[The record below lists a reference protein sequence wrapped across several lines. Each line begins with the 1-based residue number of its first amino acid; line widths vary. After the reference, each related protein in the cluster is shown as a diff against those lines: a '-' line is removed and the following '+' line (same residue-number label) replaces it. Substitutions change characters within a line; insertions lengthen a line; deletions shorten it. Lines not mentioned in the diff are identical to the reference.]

1 MPEIVINGAT
11 LDARHAV
18 AKRLARLHGLADSDA
33 ESARDEAWAWLAE
46 LSRRV
51 FRDRD
56 SALAELGELF
66 RAGVPSRGINDLTE
80 GSLVSTTVHPLIDRM
95 IAAVTSLWQP
105 WIGKR
110 FFQTDASGD
119 NLLVPSCRLPA
130 KLLWP
135 RYRLGRLPFGLVGF
149 EFVTRIEPG
158 RFDPDRDVLV
168 LDYGAV
174 PANPWLLVRQF
185 RDELVEII
193 PGAHLGKTLLRRG
206 DEGGL
211 MLGYFALRT
220 RID

>member
-1 MPEIVINGAT
+1 MPETVINGTT

-18 AKRLARLHGLADSDA
+18 AKRLARLHGLADADP
-33 ESARDEAWAWLAE
+33 ESARDEAWAWIAE
-46 LSRRV
+46 LGRRV
-51 FRDRD
+51 LRDRE

-80 GSLVSTTVHPLIDRM
+80 GALVSMTVHPLIDRLV
-95 IAAVTSLWQP
+95 AAITSLWQP
-105 WIGKR
+105 WIGSR

-119 NLLVPSCRLPA
+119 NLLRGSSWLPA

-135 RYRLGRLPFGLVGF
+135 RYHLGRTPFGLVGF

-168 LDYGAV
+168 LDYGSV
-174 PANPWLLVRQF
+174 SANPWLLVKLF
-185 RDELVEII
+185 RDELVEVI
-193 PGAHLGKTLLRRG
+193 PGADLGKMLLRRG
-206 DEGGL
+206 EEGGL

-220 RID
+220 PD